1 MKKYLAYLR
10 CGFLD
15 GCAYRQYFITGMLS
29 NFIQTVVLFFVWKS
43 IFNYQ
48 EVINGYTWEIMKQ
61 YVFVSFLCNS
71 IFSMG
76 FEMDAAERIIKGD
89 IILDLLKPVS
99 YRAMLFCRM
108 LGTAGMEFAATFV
121 LVGGIYLFVNGIQYL
136 DFFRTVLFFIA
147 LLMGMGVKFCI
158 QYLFSLMCFYT
169 DNAYGVSKA
178 RETLTNF
185 FSGALVPL
193 AMFPGILREAVNF
206 LPFRGIVYTPCCIF
220 IGFFSIRE
228 SIFNILLQL
237 VWIAVLGGLGTL
249 LGKKAF
255 SVISMYGG

>member
-15 GCAYRQYFITGMLS
+15 GCAYRQYFITSMLA
-29 NFIQTVVLFFVWKS
+29 NFIQAIVLFFVWKS
-43 IFNYQ
+43 IFIYQ
-48 EVINGYTWEIMKQ
+48 DVINGYTWEIMKQ
-61 YVFVSFLCNS
+61 YVFISFLCNS
-71 IFSMG
+71 VFSMR
-76 FEMDAAERIIKGD
+76 FEMGAAERIINGD

-99 YRAMLFCRM
+99 YRGMLFFRM
-108 LGTAGMEFAATFV
+108 LGTSGMEFTVTFI
-121 LVGGIYLFVNGIQYL
+121 LVGGSYLFVNGVQYL
-136 DFFRTVLFFIA
+136 DFFRTALFLIA
-147 LLMGMGVKFCI
+147 LLMGVGVKFCI
-158 QYLFSLMCFYT
+158 QYIFSLMCFYT

-193 AMFPGILREAVNF
+193 AMFPGGLEEIVSF
-206 LPFRGIVYTPCCIF
+206 LPFGGIVYTPCCIF
-220 IGFFSIRE
+220 IGFFSFRE
-228 SIFNILLQL
+228 SILHIFLQFIWILL
-237 VWIAVLGGLGTL
+237 LGGFGTL

>member
-1 MKKYLAYLR
+1 M
-10 CGFLD
+10 
-15 GCAYRQYFITGMLS
+15 
-29 NFIQTVVLFFVWKS
+29 
-43 IFNYQ
+43 
-48 EVINGYTWEIMKQ
+48 
-61 YVFVSFLCNS
+61 
-71 IFSMG
+71 
-76 FEMDAAERIIKGD
+76 
-89 IILDLLKPVS
+89 
-99 YRAMLFCRM
+99 
-108 LGTAGMEFAATFV
+108 
-121 LVGGIYLFVNGIQYL
+121 
-136 DFFRTVLFFIA
+136 
-147 LLMGMGVKFCI
+147 KFCI

-237 VWIAVLGGLGTL
+237 VWILVLGGLGTL

>member
-1 MKKYLAYLR
+1 
-10 CGFLD
+10 
-15 GCAYRQYFITGMLS
+15 
-29 NFIQTVVLFFVWKS
+29 
-43 IFNYQ
+43 
-48 EVINGYTWEIMKQ
+48 
-61 YVFVSFLCNS
+61 
-71 IFSMG
+71 
-76 FEMDAAERIIKGD
+76 
-89 IILDLLKPVS
+89 
-99 YRAMLFCRM
+99 
-108 LGTAGMEFAATFV
+108 
-121 LVGGIYLFVNGIQYL
+121 
-136 DFFRTVLFFIA
+136 
-147 LLMGMGVKFCI
+147 MGMGVKVCI

-237 VWIAVLGGLGTL
+237 VWILVLGGLGTL